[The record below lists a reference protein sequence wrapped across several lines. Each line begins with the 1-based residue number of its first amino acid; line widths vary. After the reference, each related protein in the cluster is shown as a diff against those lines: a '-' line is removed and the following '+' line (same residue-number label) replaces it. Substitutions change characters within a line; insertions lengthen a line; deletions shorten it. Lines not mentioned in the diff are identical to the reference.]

1 MKNKVIKFVLFF
13 VIGFAMLFTIASSN
27 KSKVKAESSFHDFT
41 EFSFVISP
49 NIDLTGEAYWN
60 VKITWKTIEKLK
72 FLEVKMFLEDGHEE
86 LVYVD
91 GRENLSTKTF
101 TEVDGGYYYTLQF
114 DITQNQTCAI
124 IPNKLL
130 TNSKRLCQTVW
141 RRLLCIGE
149 VHTIITA
156 IAQQTLKSRQ
166 IVWCRDN
173 QYITNPRQHQ
183 HADWIINHWF
193 VINRHQLFANAFC
206 DWVQTC
212 SRTSC

>member
-91 GRENLSTKTF
+91 GRENLSTKTY
-101 TEVDGGYYYTLQF
+101 TLVDGGYYYTLQF
-114 DITQNQTCAI
+114 DINSSANLQGI
-124 IPNKLL
+124 ELKFRYSYSDEIPNESETTTKTYLLSTGNTKLPKKI
-130 TNSKRLCQTVW
+130 NFGPA
-141 RRLLCIGE
+141 LLIG
-149 VHTIITA
+149 VIASAGAGLSTFIIVQNTKKDL
-156 IAQQTLKSRQ
+156 IKLKDED
-166 IVWCRDN
+166 DN
-173 QYITNPRQHQ
+173 VEELDN
-183 HADWIINHWF
+183 D
-193 VINRHQLFANAFC
+193 QL
-206 DWVQTC
+206 
-212 SRTSC
+212 SE